1 VKKRHDRL
9 NETSADRND
18 RAYHLQDDTEKIKT
32 NANLLQGEIKAMTT
46 KLHRIES
53 LIRKKDVRRTDD
65 KTIDDDLLEEFE
77 TLKSKNTRARERI

>member
-1 VKKRHDRL
+1 
-9 NETSADRND
+9 
-18 RAYHLQDDTEKIKT
+18 
-32 NANLLQGEIKAMTT
+32 MTT

-77 TLKSKNTRARERI
+77 SLKSKNTRARERI